1 MPELPEVETIK
12 NSLQEILPLRIK
24 EIEIRREDILR
35 CRDYAL
41 EELTGQIIEEASRR
55 GKYLILAVDNGLF
68 LVFHLGMSGR
78 LYIQEEE
85 TTVLEPHVHVIIHLD
100 KRLKLLY
107 QDARRFGGL
116 WLLKDTQCFFSRLG
130 KEPLSEEFCPRYLE
144 QVLQG
149 RQTAIKN
156 LLLNQ
161 NLISGIGNIYADE
174 ALFMAGIR
182 PDRQAAS
189 LSMREIESLCCGI
202 KEVLA
207 KSIKYRGTTFRD
219 YRDGKRQPGEF
230 QNHLQ
235 VYGRFNQ
242 ACPNCG
248 HPLKR
253 SRIGGRSSHYCEKC
267 QQ

>member
-12 NSLQEILPLRIK
+12 NNLQEILPLRIK
-24 EIEIRREDILR
+24 ELELRREDILR
-35 CRDYAL
+35 SRDYAL
-41 EELTGQIIEEASRR
+41 KELAGQSIEEVSRR

-85 TTVLEPHVHVIIHLD
+85 LTLLEPHVHVIIHLD
-100 KRLKLLY
+100 KPFKLLY

-116 WLLKDTQCFFSRLG
+116 WLLKDIDSFFSRLG
-130 KEPLSEEFCPRYLE
+130 KEPLSEEFSPRYLA
-144 QVLQG
+144 QILKG

-161 NLISGIGNIYADE
+161 SLISGLGNIYADE
-174 ALFMAGIR
+174 ALFIAGIR
-182 PDRQAAS
+182 PDRKADS
-189 LSMREIESLCCGI
+189 LSLREIEGLCCGI

-219 YRDGKRQPGEF
+219 YRDGRRQPGEF
-230 QNHLQ
+230 QKHLQ

-242 ACPNCG
+242 ACPTCG
-248 HPLKR
+248 QPLKR
-253 SRIGGRSSHYCEKC
+253 SRIGGRSSHYCDKC